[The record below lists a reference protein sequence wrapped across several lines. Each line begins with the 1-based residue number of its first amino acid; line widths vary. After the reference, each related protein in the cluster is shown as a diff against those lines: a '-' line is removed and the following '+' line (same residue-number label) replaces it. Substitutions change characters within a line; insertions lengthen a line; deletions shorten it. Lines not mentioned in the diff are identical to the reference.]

1 MNTLVFFSDHCVY
14 QLSTQ
19 LRKEVA
25 KIGHRP
31 DLATD
36 DKIDLE
42 HQFVKIR
49 VVTAN
54 DAADELSLFEAQDY
68 SLPDRYQKTL
78 QDIDDTHEYKDILT
92 QTDTGSMILLRGR
105 AGIGKTTLVQFLLY
119 QWFRGNWASHF
130 VCTFMLNLRLL
141 MRTTTKMTLTELLT
155 TYGLYTVPNEH
166 PQMTTWMKNR
176 PAAILLFMGM
186 SQVELRSFKG
196 FLNLRDM
203 ITKH

>member
-1 MNTLVFFSDHCVY
+1 MNTPVFCSDHCVY

-19 LRKEVA
+19 LRKEVE

-49 VVTAN
+49 VITSD
-54 DAADELSLFEAQDY
+54 DAANGESSSEAQDHA
-68 SLPDRYQKTL
+68 LPDHYQKTL
-78 QDIDDTHEYKDILT
+78 QDNDETLEYKDILT
-92 QTDTGSMILLRGR
+92 ETDTGSMILLRGR
-105 AGIGKTTLVQFLLY
+105 AGIGKTTLTQFLLY

-166 PQMTTWMKNR
+166 PQIITWMQNR
-176 PAAILLFMGM
+176 PAAILLFLGM
-186 SQVELRSFKG
+186 SQIQLGSFKG
-196 FLNLRDM
+196 FLKLRV
-203 ITKH
+203 

>member
-1 MNTLVFFSDHCVY
+1 MNNHVFFSDHCVY

-19 LRKEVA
+19 LRKEVE

-31 DLATD
+31 DLTID

-49 VVTAN
+49 VLTAD
-54 DAADELSLFEAQDY
+54 DAADKDSLRDHA
-68 SLPDRYQKTL
+68 LPEHYQKALEEFDETF
-78 QDIDDTHEYKDILT
+78 EYKNILT
-92 QTDTGSMILLRGR
+92 RNDTGSMILLQGR
-105 AGIGKTTLVQFLLY
+105 AGIGKTTLTQFLLY
-119 QWFRGNWASHF
+119 QWFKGNWASHF

-166 PQMTTWMKNR
+166 PQIITWMQNR

-186 SQVELRSFKG
+186 SQVEL
-196 FLNLRDM
+196 
-203 ITKH
+203 